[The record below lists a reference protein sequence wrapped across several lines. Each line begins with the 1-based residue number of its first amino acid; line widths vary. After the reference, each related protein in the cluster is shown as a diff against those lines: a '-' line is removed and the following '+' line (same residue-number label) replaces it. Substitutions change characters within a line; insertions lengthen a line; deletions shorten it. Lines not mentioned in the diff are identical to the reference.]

1 MNHLLDTCICIDMI
15 RGRIPD
21 LVERIR
27 NLDLAISSITLAELE
42 YGVHR
47 SSNPPQNAS
56 ALRRFCAGVVIYPFD
71 NQAASVYGR
80 IRAEL
85 ASAGTPIGPLD
96 TLIAAHAIALDAVLI
111 TNNVAEFRRVKGLR
125 MESVSL
131 ANRLE

>member
-1 MNHLLDTCICIDMI
+1 
-15 RGRIPD
+15 
-21 LVERIR
+21 
-27 NLDLAISSITLAELE
+27 LE

-47 SSNPPQNAS
+47 SFNPQQNAL

-71 NQAASVYGR
+71 TQAASVYGR

-96 TLIAAHAIALDAVLI
+96 TLIAAHVIALDAVLM

-125 MESVSL
+125 MESMFFSE
-131 ANRLE
+131 A